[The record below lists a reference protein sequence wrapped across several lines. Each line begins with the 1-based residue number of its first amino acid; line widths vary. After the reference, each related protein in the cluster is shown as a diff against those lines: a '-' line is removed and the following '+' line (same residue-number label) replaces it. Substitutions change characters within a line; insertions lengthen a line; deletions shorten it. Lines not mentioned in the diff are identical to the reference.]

1 MGFNPPGILLSAL
14 IKPQRWM
21 WALIPREWAFPAPIS
36 SLWISTGEI
45 QPEQIPRDL
54 NVLWGKSEPT
64 NQNQPVTLTGKSGE
78 TWNSRE
84 KNLAVFSWKAAQKQ
98 LNGVVGTPLSIPLTP
113 HLPFLPAT
121 PYPRGFKCFTCEK
134 ASDNYECNRWAPDVY
149 CPRGNQGCSPPPD
162 PARLSPLV
170 PKKMWNLGFWS

>member
-1 MGFNPPGILLSAL
+1 MSSDSEGMSVPSSHQLPLNQHWGNPAGTN
-14 IKPQRWM
+14 PQ
-21 WALIPREWAFPAPIS
+21 
-36 SLWISTGEI
+36 G
-45 QPEQIPRDL
+45 PEHAA
-54 NVLWGKSEPT
+54 GG
-64 NQNQPVTLTGKSGE
+64 NQNQQTRTNLWHWPENLEKLGTQEK
-78 TWNSRE
+78 